1 MRNSI
6 TVLEWSLLGVC
17 GGWTNLI
24 KVRNLKMKIKQEK
37 RIPGETM
44 MTTTILHTKVDD
56 DDDDDDDHYKPLHTK
71 VLILLFI
78 ARVVVAYG
86 AGSLIIPIIN
96 KMK

>member
-1 MRNSI
+1 M
-6 TVLEWSLLGVC
+6 SLNGVRGVC

-24 KVRNLKMKIKQEK
+24 KVRNLKMKIKER

-44 MTTTILHTKVDD
+44 MTTTTLHTKVDD
-56 DDDDDDDHYKPLHTK
+56 DDDDDGDDDHYKAPVTK

-78 ARVVVAYG
+78 ASVVVAYG

-96 KMK
+96 KI